1 MFCQGDNCIFLTK
14 NISKTFIKHLYI
26 VYKMYIQSTKSQDID
41 YFDKKHLTKKRYC
54 DIIIMTKEY

>member
-1 MFCQGDNCIFLTK
+1 MFLTK